1 MPPLVAN
8 VANPAG
14 PANSVSYSPGLLAG
28 STTYYWRIVAKNATG
43 ANSSATWSFSTVDS
57 ALPLRFVPITP
68 CRVADTRNASGPLG
82 GPQLSGGTI
91 RTFPIADSTCG
102 VPSTAQAYSVN
113 LAAVPVGPLGY
124 LTLWPA
130 GRSQPV
136 SSTLNSLDGRVKSSA
151 AIVVAGAGGAVN
163 IFASNATHIVLDING
178 YFVPATEPAGLAF
191 YPVTPCRIADTRG
204 GAAPLGGPSLAS
216 GNSRTFP
223 ILSASACNIPAIA
236 QAYSL
241 NLAVVPKGPVGYL
254 TAWAT
259 GRTQPAVASLNAL
272 TGTVTA
278 NASIVPAG
286 NSGAI
291 DVFASN
297 ATDLVID
304 INGYFAP
311 PAAGGLSLYTVP
323 SCRALDTRQLS
334 GTLPFAGQRDVPAG
348 LNCSIPPA
356 GLAYVFSATVVP
368 STALGFMTLWAQGQ
382 AQPTV
387 STLNAVDQAV
397 TSNLAIVPAS
407 NGSISAFTSNST
419 HLVLDLF
426 GYFAP

>member
-1 MPPLVAN
+1 
-8 VANPAG
+8 
-14 PANSVSYSPGLLAG
+14 
-28 STTYYWRIVAKNATG
+28 
-43 ANSSATWSFSTVDS
+43 
-57 ALPLRFVPITP
+57 
-68 CRVADTRNASGPLG
+68 
-82 GPQLSGGTI
+82 
-91 RTFPIADSTCG
+91 
-102 VPSTAQAYSVN
+102 
-113 LAAVPVGPLGY
+113 
-124 LTLWPA
+124 
-130 GRSQPV
+130 
-136 SSTLNSLDGRVKSSA
+136 
-151 AIVVAGAGGAVN
+151 
-163 IFASNATHIVLDING
+163 
-178 YFVPATEPAGLAF
+178 
-191 YPVTPCRIADTRG
+191 
-204 GAAPLGGPSLAS
+204 
-216 GNSRTFP
+216 
-223 ILSASACNIPAIA
+223 
-236 QAYSL
+236 
-241 NLAVVPKGPVGYL
+241 
-254 TAWAT
+254 
-259 GRTQPAVASLNAL
+259 VASLNAL
-272 TGTVTA
+272 TGAVTA

-286 NSGAI
+286 SSGAI

-323 SCRALDTRQLS
+323 SCRALDTRQPS

-368 STALGFMTLWAQGQ
+368 STALGFLTLWAQGQ